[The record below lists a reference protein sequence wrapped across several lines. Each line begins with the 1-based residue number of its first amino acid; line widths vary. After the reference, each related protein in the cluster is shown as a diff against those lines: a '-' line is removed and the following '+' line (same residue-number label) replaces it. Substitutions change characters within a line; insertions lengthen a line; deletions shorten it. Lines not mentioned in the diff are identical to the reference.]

1 MLITKIRKKTTLI
14 IWGFLGF
21 FLVFG
26 VFITFGTKMFGG
38 GTKYQEKKEYAYK
51 VPNAV
56 VSVDGREIGSQL
68 FRFRYLMMRQNYEAM
83 GYRIDNYQVD
93 MYLKY
98 QVLQSMIAQELLLG
112 EARKRNVRADSAE
125 LAKLMKQEKARLIGP
140 SDPLKDPSIQG
151 RAKAFFTEKQRDKQ
165 LREMLSR
172 MGVSYDVFK
181 QSVRRDA
188 TQEKVVAIL
197 GEDLSATDKKAAG
210 EKINNIKKMLA
221 SGEPFENIARQFSE
235 DDATKQNGG
244 DLGWTKH
251 GVLPEAYET
260 AAFALQPYQLS
271 QPVQT
276 DLGIHLIQLVEKK
289 VVGDA
294 NYNEAAVTAEI
305 RAKKESESAQVTPDE
320 IKNAYEEIHTRH
332 ILIRM
337 KSKET
342 LASAWVE
349 DELKKATHKIII
361 VNPELRAFD
370 YLNRQFLNP
379 SAAAQSPDLDRAVK
393 LYDDAIKAD
402 PGNYNLYYQK
412 GSIYER
418 KNSEWELKQ
427 AQTKAN
433 DPYAKPIAESQSA
446 TGTASAP
453 AAALKENKETDKN
466 RFLNDALICYQKA
479 RELAQNSNIFDPI
492 VLIAVGN
499 TAKKLGK
506 KGTAIDAFAEA
517 VDFSAGNM
525 QYLKQI
531 EEGLKDFDTKKA
543 KNALKDA
550 RELIADL
557 EAIELEKQK
566 EADAAAA
573 TTEPQTVIV
582 QPEESGTGETGKA
595 GEKTTEKQPSEKTEK
610 TTPTPTVRKTAPT
623 KKTGP
628 TTKPAPVSK
637 PSGAAPIPSSVQKPE
652 AGPEPAETEKPA
664 APSVPAPVEPQKQ

>member
-26 VFITFGTKMFGG
+26 VFIMFGTDMFGG
-38 GTKYQEKKEYAYK
+38 RTKYQEKKEYAYK

-56 VSVDGREIGSQL
+56 LSVDGREVGSQL

-125 LAKLMKQEKARLIGP
+125 LAKLMKQGKDRLIGP
-140 SDPLKDPSIQG
+140 SAPLKDPSIQG

-165 LREMLSR
+165 FREMLSR

-221 SGEPFENIARQFSE
+221 SGEPFENIASQFSE

-289 VVGDA
+289 VVGDI

-342 LASAWVE
+342 LASTWVE
-349 DELKKATHKIII
+349 DELKKTTTHKIII

-379 SAAAQSPDLDRAVK
+379 SAAAQSPDLDKAVK

-433 DPYAKPIAESQSA
+433 DPYAKSIAETQSA

-453 AAALKENKETDKN
+453 AAVPEETEKNK
-466 RFLNDALICYQKA
+466 FLNVALICYQKA
-479 RELAQNSNIFDPI
+479 RELAQNNNIFDPI

-506 KGTAIDAFAEA
+506 KDTAIDAFAEA

-531 EEGLKDFDTKKA
+531 EEGLMDFDTKKA
-543 KNALKDA
+543 KKALKDA

-566 EADAAAA
+566 EAAAAA
-573 TTEPQTVIV
+573 APEPQTVIV
-582 QPEESGTGETGKA
+582 QPEESGTGETGEP
-595 GEKTTEKQPSEKTEK
+595 GEETTEKQPSEKTEK
-610 TTPTPTVRKTAPT
+610 TTPTPPPTPTVRKTAPT
-623 KKTGP
+623 KQPGP
-628 TTKPAPVSK
+628 TTQPAPVSK
-637 PSGAAPIPSSVQKPE
+637 PSGAVKPSASEPN
-652 AGPEPAETEKPA
+652 PAETSKPA

>member
-56 VSVDGREIGSQL
+56 VSVDGREVDSQL

-98 QVLQSMIAQELLLG
+98 QVLHSMIAQELLLG
-112 EARKRNVRADSAE
+112 EARKRNVRVDSAE

-140 SDPLKDPSIQG
+140 SAPLKDPSIQG

-165 LREMLSR
+165 LREMLAR

-197 GEDLSATDKKAAG
+197 GDDLSATDKKAAD

-221 SGEPFENIARQFSE
+221 SGEPFENIASQFSE

-289 VVGDA
+289 VVGDI

-305 RAKKESESAQVTPDE
+305 RAKKESESTQVTPDE

-337 KSKET
+337 KSKEN
-342 LASAWVE
+342 LASTWVE
-349 DELKKATHKIII
+349 DELKKTTHKIII

-379 SAAAQSPDLDRAVK
+379 SAAAQSPDLDKAVK

-418 KNSEWELKQ
+418 KNSEWDLKQ

-433 DPYAKPIAESQSA
+433 DPYAKSIAETQSA

-453 AAALKENKETDKN
+453 VALPEETDKN

-479 RELAQNSNIFDPI
+479 RELAQNNNIFDPI

-506 KGTAIDAFAEA
+506 KDTAIDAFAEA

-543 KNALKDA
+543 KKALKDA

-573 TTEPQTVIV
+573 TEPQTVIV
-582 QPEESGTGETGKA
+582 QPEESGTGEP

-637 PSGAAPIPSSVQKPE
+637 PSGAAPSPSSVQKPE
-652 AGPEPAETEKPA
+652 AETKPAETEKPA